1 MIERNST
8 SRASQRSRAP
18 RAEKLSRTERFEA
31 KSTSLTPLGTRR
43 GRCRT
48 RWYPSGHRLHRSSRP
63 IPAYCH
69 GSVASAAPGF
79 GATARHLS
87 STDKGGSPKT
97 ASPHPANKQ
106 HGKPRGP
113 STSGKARSQ
122 LSRVDALEQRLAE
135 LESAF
140 PEGGLAAHRAHHE
153 RLVARRHAITRFWQ
167 DVLVKAAAATLVGAA
182 GAILVLV
189 WEGFRAGLM

>member
-1 MIERNST
+1 MH
-8 SRASQRSRAP
+8 
-18 RAEKLSRTERFEA
+18 
-31 KSTSLTPLGTRR
+31 R
-43 GRCRT
+43 G
-48 RWYPSGHRLHRSSRP
+48 SRP
-63 IPAYCH
+63 IPACCY
-69 GSVASAAPGF
+69 GSGASAVPGS
-79 GATARHLS
+79 GATASQAARDLS
-87 STDKGGSPKT
+87 STNKGGLPKT
-97 ASPHPANKQ
+97 ASLHPANKQ

-113 STSGKARSQ
+113 STSGKARPQ

-189 WEGFRAGLM
+189 WEGVRAGLS